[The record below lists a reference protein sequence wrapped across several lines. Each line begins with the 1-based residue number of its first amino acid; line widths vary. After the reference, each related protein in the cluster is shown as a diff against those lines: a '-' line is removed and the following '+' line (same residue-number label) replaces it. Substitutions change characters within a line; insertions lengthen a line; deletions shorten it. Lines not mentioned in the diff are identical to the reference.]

1 MLRKFI
7 NDENGQG
14 MVEYILIIAAVSLIV
29 LIGAKVFGAKVKTL
43 FTDAGDKIEKEG
55 DAMNNAR

>member
-1 MLRKFI
+1 
-7 NDENGQG
+7 

-29 LIGAKVFGAKVKTL
+29 LVGAKVFGGKVKEL

-55 DAMNNAR
+55 NAMNNAR